1 MHLCGATAA
10 LAGTLIIG
18 ARLGKF
24 TSDGKPRPIPG
35 HSMPMAV
42 YGVIILWFGW
52 FGFNAGSTL
61 AAVGTR
67 FADIATTTTLAAAT
81 GVLGAMLAGYFA
93 QRTVDVGLAG
103 NGAIAGLVAI
113 TAPCAYVEEWAAL
126 VIGAI
131 AGGLMVGTVLLVDRV
146 GVDDPIGAIAAHG
159 IGGIWGTLSCGL
171 FTTAALAE
179 TNAVG
184 EAGLF
189 YGGGLH
195 QLGVQALGVVC
206 RLRLRVRRVRGRVP
220 RHQAHDRPAR
230 RPADRDRGPR
240 HPRARHVGLPRA
252 VHARLRGV
260 PALHPGAGA
269 ASGPRALLPAPSAA
283 PAGD

>member
-1 MHLCGATAA
+1 
-10 LAGTLIIG
+10 
-18 ARLGKF
+18 
-24 TSDGKPRPIPG
+24 
-35 HSMPMAV
+35 MPMAV

-113 TAPCAYVEEWAAL
+113 TAPCAYVEEWAAM

-159 IGGIWGTLSCGL
+159 MGGIWGTLSCGL
-171 FTTAALAE
+171 FTTAALAK

-195 QLGVQALGVVC
+195 QLGVQALGVVSVFAFVFAASGAVF
-206 RLRLRVRRVRGRVP
+206 LAIKYTIGLRVEP
-220 RHQAHDRPAR
+220 QIEM
-230 RPADRDRGPR
+230 RGPR

-260 PALHPGAGA
+260 PAVHPGAGA
-269 ASGPRALLPAPSAA
+269 AAGRGLSAPTPSAA